1 MGKHR
6 RNPLKQRS
14 FDKQGMRI
22 KIEVIDESDNIF
34 FRSVKPIKKA
44 KSLLEELFNL
54 KL

>member
-1 MGKHR
+1 MSRNKT
-6 RNPLKQRS
+6 NPLKQRS

-22 KIEVIDESDNIF
+22 NVEIIDESDNIF
-34 FRSVKPIKKA
+34 WRSVKPVKKA